1 MCHDVC
7 NGKWN
12 EIIFEP
18 YVFIFKTVY
27 LGWGL
32 KHTMYL
38 VFCFFSGYPF
48 NKTLVA
54 LKLVA
59 S

>member
-1 MCHDVC
+1 ME
-7 NGKWN
+7 

>member
-18 YVFIFKTVY
+18 YVFECKTVY
-27 LGWGL
+27 LGWG
-32 KHTMYL
+32 
-38 VFCFFSGYPF
+38 
-48 NKTLVA
+48 
-54 LKLVA
+54 
-59 S
+59 